1 MEPIRTGIHF
11 VPRYVRQVSDMEYG
25 SVVSHENYNEKLN
38 LNSSQGDYNT
48 EILKLLFGETD
59 PTKTV
64 HIPYL
69 DKIITDEVT
78 RLDTV
83 DAGLQEQLD
92 AHDLAIAGI
101 REDMDGFNQDIINII
116 NGVTKVG
123 KAGQADKIT
132 GVENAG
138 RHRYYGTD
146 YDNNIGF
153 HEVPDSLYA
162 REFQDASDYVTQLIF
177 TPAENSVA
185 ESMLTEAV
193 RLKLNRTSITDYDQL
208 TSRPK
213 INNVLLTG
221 NKSLSDLGIQPV
233 GNYLTSVPD
242 TYALK
247 TYVDSAVS
255 PKMNTNTANSTF
267 ATITALNSLSTTV
280 DNNNTNII
288 NNYARVGVD
297 AYPSNPR
304 NGDLYISTT

>member
-1 MEPIRTGIHF
+1 MEPISTGIHF

-59 PTKTV
+59 PTQTV

-78 RLDTV
+78 RLDAADV
-83 DAGLQEQLD
+83 ALQEQID
-92 AHDLAIAGI
+92 DHDIAIAEI
-101 REDMDGFNQDIINII
+101 REDMDGFNQDILNII

-123 KAGQADKIT
+123 KAIQADKIT

-162 REFQDASDYVTQLIF
+162 REFQDAHEYVTELIF
-177 TPAENSVA
+177 TPAENSVQ
-185 ESMLTEAV
+185 ESMLTADV
-193 RLKLNRTSITDYDQL
+193 RAKLNRASITDYDQL

-213 INNVLLTG
+213 INNVILTG

-255 PKMNTNTANSTF
+255 PKMNTSTANSTF

-280 DNNNTNII
+280 NNNNTNII
-288 NNYARVGVD
+288 NNYARVGINSPV
-297 AYPSNPR
+297 ANPR
-304 NGDLYISTT
+304 NGDLYVTV

>member
-1 MEPIRTGIHF
+1 MEPISTGIHF

-83 DAGLQEQLD
+83 DAGLQEQID

-247 TYVDSAVS
+247 TYVDTAVS
-255 PKMNTNTANSTF
+255 PKMNTSTADSTF

-280 DNNNTNII
+280 NNNNTNII

>member
-83 DAGLQEQLD
+83 DTGLQEQID

-247 TYVDSAVS
+247 TYVDTAVS
-255 PKMNTNTANSTF
+255 PKMNTSTADSTF

-280 DNNNTNII
+280 NNNNTNII

>member
-83 DAGLQEQLD
+83 DAGLQEQID

-280 DNNNTNII
+280 NNNNTNII

>member
-1 MEPIRTGIHF
+1 MEPISTGIHF

-83 DAGLQEQLD
+83 DASLQEQID

-233 GNYLTSVPD
+233 GNYLTSIPD

-255 PKMNTNTANSTF
+255 PKMNTTTANSTF
-267 ATITALNSLSTTV
+267 ATITALNNLSNTVTT
-280 DNNNTNII
+280 NNNNII
-288 NNYARVGVD
+288 NNYARVGINSPV
-297 AYPSNPR
+297 SNPR
-304 NGDLYISTT
+304 NGDLYVTV

>member
-280 DNNNTNII
+280 NNNNTNII